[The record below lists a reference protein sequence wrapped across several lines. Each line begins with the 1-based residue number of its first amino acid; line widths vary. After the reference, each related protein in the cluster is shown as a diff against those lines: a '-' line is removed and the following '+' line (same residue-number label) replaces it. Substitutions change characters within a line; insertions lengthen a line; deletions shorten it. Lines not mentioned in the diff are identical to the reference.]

1 MRASET
7 ASAPGSLGSVAM
19 TQRRGSRSAS
29 VPAGYA
35 REGRQRGM
43 APNMGHPTNV
53 VSAMRLP
60 IGAQQR
66 RQVGLAQAL
75 RRLEREHVALLLA
88 MCELEAEQAAQTTL
102 SARVGTTTQA
112 RDSLRAALAPMLR
125 EDLRRAQYALARA
138 AQGHYGLCEH
148 CGRPIAL
155 RRLQL
160 QASATTCEGCATHAH

>member
-1 MRASET
+1 MRASE
-7 ASAPGSLGSVAM
+7 SGGSLGATGL
-19 TQRRGSRSAS
+19 TQRRAGRSAGVSSGS
-29 VPAGYA
+29 V

-43 APNMGHPTNV
+43 VANMGHPTTML
-53 VSAMRLP
+53 SAMRLP
-60 IGAQQR
+60 VGAQQQR
-66 RQVGLAQAL
+66 RVGLAQAL

-88 MCELEAEQAAQTTL
+88 MCELEAEQAA
-102 SARVGTTTQA
+102 AKTQATQGATPASA

-138 AQGHYGLCEH
+138 AQGQYGVCER

-160 QASATTCEGCATHAH
+160 QISATCCEGCATRAH